1 MLINAFHTMEE
12 APHTRFPPKA
22 DPSVAPASASP
33 RPAGNPRSP
42 LGTRVPLHILA
53 ADDARIN
60 RELLRQLTA
69 YFGYQPEIV
78 ENGAEVIEALNRA
91 SFDLVL
97 MDVQMPVMDGLEA
110 AREIGRL
117 QPDFSQRPKIVA
129 LTANSD
135 PVDQAAC
142 LAAGMDACLAKPLS
156 PRAFETCVLSLFAG
170 APSTPRSTPPP
181 VPAAKCVPLP
191 LVDFMHLEAAL
202 PGMPAD
208 QLTAIAQRMHFA
220 LIKDFEFVW
229 PQVVNAIDRQDQER
243 LATSL
248 HALKGCFSALGW
260 KRISRRCAE
269 ALQRARAGQFDEWAT
284 LPLEITQLYAA
295 STEEM
300 VRRFPQA
307 SPPASTVK
315 ET

>member
-1 MLINAFHTMEE
+1 
-12 APHTRFPPKA
+12 
-22 DPSVAPASASP
+22 
-33 RPAGNPRSP
+33 
-42 LGTRVPLHILA
+42 LHILA

-69 YFGYQPEIV
+69 YFGYQSEIV
-78 ENGAEVIEALNRA
+78 ENGAEVIKALNRA

-117 QPDFSQRPKIVA
+117 QPDFSKRPKIVA

-142 LAAGMDACLAKPLS
+142 LAAVMDACLAKPLS
-156 PRAFETCVLSLFAG
+156 PRAFESCVLSLFG
-170 APSTPRSTPPP
+170 GTPDAPRPPLP
-181 VPAAKCVPLP
+181 PIPSAKFVPLP

-202 PGMPAD
+202 PGVPAA
-208 QLTAIAQRMHFA
+208 QLTAIARRMHSA
-220 LIKDFEFVW
+220 LIKDFESVW
-229 PQVVNAIDRQDQER
+229 PQVVDAIDRQDQER

-260 KRISRRCAE
+260 KRISCRCAE

-284 LPLEITQLYAA
+284 LPLELKQLYAA
-295 STEEM
+295 SAEEM
-300 VRRFPQA
+300 ARRFAKAAQGD
-307 SPPASTVK
+307 PPASAAK